1 MRESKFVD
9 QNQEKWLQFEKEL
22 KSKDTNPELLR
33 VQLIEIT
40 DDLSY
45 ARTFY
50 KNRSVRLYLNGLAQS
65 IHHSIYKNK
74 RNFKKTVVQFFK
86 EDIPRIAYNGRKEL
100 LFAFLILILSVLIGA
115 FSSAKDDQFAKSILG
130 NAYVEETIKNIEKGD
145 PMGIYK
151 DQNAFDMFVMIATN
165 NLRVS
170 MFVFLFGLLASYGS
184 LVLLIR
190 NGIMLGVFMY
200 FFYSRNLATEF
211 NLTVWMHGTIEILTL
226 VISALSGM
234 LLGRG
239 LIYPGTFSRFK
250 AFSIWAR
257 RGALLFLA
265 TTPFILFAAFIESY
279 LTRHTDLPN
288 VLRFAF
294 IMFSAGLMV
303 FYFVIY
309 PYQKFKNASDKDLGM
324 PELRSEQNVFFKTKH
339 IHSNS
344 EILTIT
350 ISLLKKY
357 FKNIISFILVSGLVL
372 IVIYYFLISKD
383 ILDNFKL
390 LNVDFQ
396 DLLTFEIIEKLFQS
410 FGNLGIL
417 FNSLESPIIYIF
429 GSLWMF
435 AIVLFSLRIIKKELK
450 LTYDLKH
457 FILPMAI
464 LCLFMNGLLLIDHF
478 LIIYIYIILYPLL
491 LAAIFQNYTESKI
504 KNLSFFIQINVISG
518 FKKYLGLNVMLF
530 LLSSIGLVFFIS
542 PLSLLSIWIV
552 EMNFQLSEI
561 TYDILIKFI
570 LMFWFAL
577 LSGFFIVFQIIQVC
591 LASYTILEIETA
603 EGIKESIQSIGK
615 TKKIFGIESE
625 I

>member
-33 VQLIEIT
+33 VQLIEVT

-74 RNFKKTVVQFFK
+74 KNFKHIIVQFFK
-86 EDIPRIAYNGRKEL
+86 EDIPKIAYNGRKEL
-100 LFAFLILILSVLIGA
+100 LFAFILLILSIIIGA
-115 FSSAKDDQFAKSILG
+115 FSSAKDSQFAKSILG
-130 NAYVEETIKNIEKGD
+130 SDYVAETINNIEKGD

-151 DQNAFDMFVMIATN
+151 NQGPFDMFVMIATN

-226 VISALSGM
+226 VISTLAGM

-288 VLRFAF
+288 VLRFGF
-294 IMFSAGLMV
+294 ILLSAGLML

-309 PYQKFKNASDKDLGM
+309 PYQKFKNVSDTDLGM
-324 PELRSEQNVFFKTKH
+324 PELKPDHSFLFKTKF
-339 IHSNS
+339 IHHNS
-344 EILTIT
+344 EILTFSIA
-350 ISLLKKY
+350 ILKKY
-357 FKNIISFILVSGLVL
+357 FKNIVITILSSSIVLIGIYYLLVSKEILENFIL
-372 IVIYYFLISKD
+372 IT
-383 ILDNFKL
+383 
-390 LNVDFQ
+390 VDFQ
-396 DLLTFEIIEKLFQS
+396 DLFTFQLFEKLIQS
-410 FGNLGIL
+410 FANVGIL
-417 FNSLESPIIYIF
+417 FNSLELPIIYS
-429 GSLWMF
+429 GSSLWMF
-435 AIVLFSLRIIKKELK
+435 ALMFFTIQILKKELNMNFNSK
-450 LTYDLKH
+450 RL
-457 FILPMAI
+457 ILPLVI
-464 LCLFMNGLLLIDHF
+464 ISFLMNGLMLVDHF
-478 LIIYIYIILYPLL
+478 FITYVFIILFPLFL
-491 LAAIFQNYTESKI
+491 SAIFQKFAQPSNM
-504 KNLSFFIQINVISG
+504 NLSN
-518 FKKYLGLNVMLF
+518 
-530 LLSSIGLVFFIS
+530 
-542 PLSLLSIWIV
+542 
-552 EMNFQLSEI
+552 
-561 TYDILIKFI
+561 LIKT
-570 LMFWFAL
+570 MFW
-577 LSGFFIVFQIIQVC
+577 SG
-591 LASYTILEIETA
+591 L
-603 EGIKESIQSIGK
+603 KK
-615 TKKIFGIESE
+615 TWDLP
-625 I
+625 